1 MCSIIVRN
9 KLTLLKEICW
19 ILKIIV
25 EHLPSV
31 VILVSLRVVLTLSVP
46 WTIVEVSIIIIIL
59 VRVSVLRVLITG
71 ESVMRKFV
79 SILGE
84 SVIYSLIIKI
94 ICKPIMAT
102 RSNEC
107 R

>member
-31 VILVSLRVVLTLSVP
+31 VILTLVSLRVVLTLSVP

-59 VRVSVLRVLITG
+59 VRVSVLRVLIT
-71 ESVMRKFV
+71 
-79 SILGE
+79 
-84 SVIYSLIIKI
+84 
-94 ICKPIMAT
+94 
-102 RSNEC
+102 
-107 R
+107 

>member
-25 EHLPSV
+25 EHFPSI
-31 VILVSLRVVLTLSVP
+31 VILTLVSLRVVLTLSVP

-59 VRVSVLRVLITG
+59 VRVSVLRVLIT
-71 ESVMRKFV
+71 
-79 SILGE
+79 
-84 SVIYSLIIKI
+84 
-94 ICKPIMAT
+94 
-102 RSNEC
+102 
-107 R
+107 

>member
-59 VRVSVLRVLITG
+59 VRVSVLRVLIT
-71 ESVMRKFV
+71 
-79 SILGE
+79 
-84 SVIYSLIIKI
+84 
-94 ICKPIMAT
+94 
-102 RSNEC
+102 
-107 R
+107 